1 MVLKVELEK
10 ELEYKFREVAMKKY
24 GYQKG
29 SIQKA
34 TKDALK
40 SWVNQQSTKIPKV
53 EDPFKLV
60 EGILSHLKGKKTSV
74 QLQHEAKDLW
84 AKKYS

>member
-40 SWVNQQSTKIPKV
+40 R
-53 EDPFKLV
+53 L
-60 EGILSHLKGKKTSV
+60 
-74 QLQHEAKDLW
+74 
-84 AKKYS
+84 